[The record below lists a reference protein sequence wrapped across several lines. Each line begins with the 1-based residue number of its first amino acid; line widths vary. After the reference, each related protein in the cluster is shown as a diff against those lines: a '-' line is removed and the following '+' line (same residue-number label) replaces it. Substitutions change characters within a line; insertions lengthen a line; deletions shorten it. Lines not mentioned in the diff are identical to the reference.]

1 MKKTLILSAL
11 MAAAVTLMSCTTDTD
26 DGISPAALVSLQQQE
41 AQQALYKKNERVS
54 GTWTYE
60 YEAQSESDN
69 VNHKYKFNLT
79 LNPNGTGTCTVTYT
93 PHVNLMGVKDMDS
106 DSYSIQNYTYDET
119 KGLTVTDRID
129 FDNDE
134 LNMHLHRTF
143 VGTIEIK
150 ELTDTTMK
158 LYVPK
163 LTTAE
168 EQNSDLKWI
177 KMQMFSMICES
188 SFPEITTWTKQQ

>member
-11 MAAAVTLMSCTTDTD
+11 MAVAVTFMSCTSDTD
-26 DGISPAALVSLQQQE
+26 DGISPAVLVSLQQQQE
-41 AQQALYKKNERVS
+41 AEQELYKKNERVS

-60 YEAQSESDN
+60 YEAQYGSDN
-69 VNHKYKFNLT
+69 VKNKFNLT
-79 LNPNGTGTCTVTYT
+79 LNPNGTGTCTVTFT
-93 PHVNLMGVKDMDS
+93 PHINPFGIDTDS
-106 DSYSIQNYTYDET
+106 LSYSIQNYTYDET
-119 KGLTVTDRID
+119 KGLTITDRTD

-163 LTTAE
+163 LTTTE
-168 EQNSDLKWI
+168 EKDSDLWWI
-177 KMQMFSMICES
+177 KSQMFSPVCES
-188 SFPEITTWTKQQ
+188 SFPEITTWTKLQ

>member
-26 DGISPAALVSLQQQE
+26 DGISPAVLVSLQQQE

-60 YEAQSESDN
+60 YEAKINN
-69 VNHKYKFNLT
+69 VNAKCKYNLT
-79 LNPNGTGTCTVTYT
+79 LNPNGTGTCTVTFT
-93 PHVNLMGVKDMDS
+93 PHVNLMGVKEMDS
-106 DSYSIQNYTYDET
+106 DSYSIQNYTFDET
-119 KGLTVTDRID
+119 KGLTVTERVDLD
-129 FDNDE
+129 YDE
-134 LNMHLHRTF
+134 LNLHMHRTV

-163 LTTAE
+163 LTTSE
-168 EQNSDLKWI
+168 EKDSDLYWI
-177 KMQMFSMICES
+177 KANMFSIVCES

>member
-26 DGISPAALVSLQQQE
+26 DGISPAVLVSLQQQE

-60 YEAQSESDN
+60 YEAKYGSDN
-69 VNHKYKFNLT
+69 VKYKFNLT
-79 LNPNGTGTCTVTYT
+79 LNPNGTGTCTVTFT
-93 PHVNLMGVKDMDS
+93 PHINMVGKDIDS
-106 DSYSIQNYTYDET
+106 NSYSIQNYTYDET
-119 KGLTVTDRID
+119 KGLTITDRTD

-134 LNMHLHRTF
+134 LNMHFHTTS

-163 LTTAE
+163 FTTTE
-168 EQNSDLKWI
+168 EEHSDLYFI
-177 KMQMFSMICES
+177 KLQMFSLFCDS

>member
-60 YEAQSESDN
+60 YEAKINN
-69 VNHKYKFNLT
+69 VNAKCKYNLT

-93 PHVNLMGVKDMDS
+93 PHIKDMVGRDLDS

-119 KGLTVTDRID
+119 KGLTVTERVDV
-129 FDNDE
+129 DE
-134 LNMHLHRTF
+134 DKLNVHIHRSF

-163 LTTAE
+163 LTTSE
-168 EQNSDLKWI
+168 EKNSDLWWI
-177 KMQMFSMICES
+177 KARMFSMYCES

>member
-11 MAAAVTLMSCTTDTD
+11 MAVAVTFMSCTSDTD
-26 DGISPAALVSLQQQE
+26 DGISPAVLVSLQQQE

-60 YEAQSESDN
+60 YEAQYGSDN
-69 VNHKYKFNLT
+69 VKHKYNLT
-79 LNPNGTGTCTVTYT
+79 LNPNGTGTCTVTFT
-93 PHVNLMGVKDMDS
+93 PHVNLMGVKEIDS

-119 KGLTVTDRID
+119 KGLTVTERVDL
-129 FDNDE
+129 DE
-134 LNMHLHRTF
+134 DKLNMHLHRTF

-163 LTTAE
+163 FTTTE
-168 EQNSDLKWI
+168 EKDSDLYWI
-177 KMQMFSMICES
+177 KMQMFSVVCES
-188 SFPEITTWTKQQ
+188 SFPEITTWTKLQ

>member
-26 DGISPAALVSLQQQE
+26 DGISPAVLVSLQQQE

-60 YEAQSESDN
+60 YEAPFVSDN

-79 LNPNGTGTCTVTYT
+79 LNPNGTGTCTVTFT
-93 PHVNLMGVKDMDS
+93 PHIINVMSVKEMDS

-119 KGLTVTDRID
+119 KGLTITDRID
-129 FDNDE
+129 FDG
-134 LNMHLHRTF
+134 LNLHRTS

-163 LTTAE
+163 LTTSE
-168 EQNSDLKWI
+168 EQNSDLRWI
-177 KMQMFSMICES
+177 KMQMFSIVCES